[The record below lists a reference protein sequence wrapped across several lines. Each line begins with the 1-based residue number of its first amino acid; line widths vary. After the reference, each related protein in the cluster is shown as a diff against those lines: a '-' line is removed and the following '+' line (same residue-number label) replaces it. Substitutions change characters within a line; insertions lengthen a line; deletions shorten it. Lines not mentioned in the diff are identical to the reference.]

1 MHRRSVYAMKYFHD
15 SKSKF
20 LNMGETS
27 RTWAIAA
34 KSRGTRFRSDVS
46 PPSKFAPLQVVKGC
60 AELNTLAGRKH
71 FQSTS
76 WFCNTPTQTEV
87 CEAGKRDTLVH
98 LFFLA
103 RSVLTK
109 LAHPP
114 FFLFHLHFFYLGQNR
129 TKS

>member
-1 MHRRSVYAMKYFHD
+1 MKYFHD

-98 LFFLA
+98 LFFFGEK
-103 RSVLTK
+103 RFNQTS
-109 LAHPP
+109 PP
-114 FFLFHLHFFYLGQNR
+114 SFFSLPSTLFLFG
-129 TKS
+129 SE